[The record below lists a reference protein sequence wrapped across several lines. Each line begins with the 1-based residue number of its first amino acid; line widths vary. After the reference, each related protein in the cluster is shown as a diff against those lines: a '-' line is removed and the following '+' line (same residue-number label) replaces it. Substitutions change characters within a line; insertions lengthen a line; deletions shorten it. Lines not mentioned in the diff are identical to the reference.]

1 MSMVTRSLLQ
11 GKLALC
17 CLRAP
22 VHSVIRHRLLELKLI
37 WLGFFLFVF
46 REYCKELKVS
56 LNHTQFLLDFGLYI
70 DRNTPNAC
78 E

>member
-1 MSMVTRSLLQ
+1 MQT
-11 GKLALC
+11 ALGC
-17 CLRAP
+17 
-22 VHSVIRHRLLELKLI
+22 RLVELT
-37 WLGFFLFVF
+37 GGPFVL

-78 E
+78 ESMSTVA